1 MDILGTKADE
11 VINQVEMQIE
21 RRNIY
26 QHIHILDEREQEV
39 FRAWFGLDGEKEK
52 TQRKL

>member
-1 MDILGTKADE
+1 MDILGTKADKL
-11 VINQVEMQIE
+11 VKQVEMQIE

-26 QHIHILDEREQEV
+26 QHIQILDHQEQEV